1 MTEATASPHVQDPQ
15 PADLSTGEAPPVEN
29 PPAEIQPPHIAPLAS
44 EEEETAR
51 WYTRHDSPVG
61 TLYIAAKADA
71 ITGLWYEE
79 QKHFP
84 LPHELG
90 TRIENP
96 EAYLREHGTAEDD
109 EPAGEYAAAQLLALA
124 CTQLDEYFTRERT
137 SFDLPLDPEGTDF
150 QLIVWEHL
158 KTVPAGYTTTYG
170 AISRAVGP
178 GAPAQA
184 VGQAVGRNKISI
196 IIPCHRVVGA
206 DGSMTGYAGG
216 VDRKRFLLAL
226 EEPAEVREARLF

>member
-1 MTEATASPHVQDPQ
+1 MTKATDLPQ
-15 PADLSTGEAPPVEN
+15 PPEAP
-29 PPAEIQPPHIAPLAS
+29 
-44 EEEETAR
+44 TR
-51 WYTRHDSPVG
+51 WYTRHNSPVG
-61 TLYIAAKADA
+61 TLYVAARADA
-71 ITGLWYEE
+71 IVGLWYEE

-90 TRIENP
+90 TFIENP
-96 EAYLREHGTAEDD
+96 EGYLREHGTAGNGESS
-109 EPAGEYAAAQLLALA
+109 GEYAAAQLLALA
-124 CTQLDEYFTRERT
+124 TTQLDEYFERRRT
-137 SFDLPLDPEGTDF
+137 TFDLPLDPEGTDF

-170 AISRAVGP
+170 AISRVVGP

-196 IIPCHRVVGA
+196 MIPCHRVVGA

-226 EEPAEVREARLF
+226 EEPSEVRETRLF

>member
-1 MTEATASPHVQDPQ
+1 MQ
-15 PADLSTGEAPPVEN
+15 
-29 PPAEIQPPHIAPLAS
+29 
-44 EEEETAR
+44 
-51 WYTRHDSPVG
+51 PVG
-61 TLYIAAKADA
+61 
-71 ITGLWYEE
+71 
-79 QKHFP
+79 
-84 LPHELG
+84 
-90 TRIENP
+90 IENP

-109 EPAGEYAAAQLLALA
+109 ELAGEYAAAQLLALA

-196 IIPCHRVVGA
+196 MIPCHRVVGA